1 MADIDVPA
9 APQGPR
15 IPRVFWL
22 EVAAV
27 VGGYV
32 AAALAGPAEIR
43 WRLTLLV
50 AGGACVAV
58 PVYLKSR
65 RELAAQRARWSAEQL
80 AIEYEAR
87 LAATLGDVVTPI
99 ASLLGSLGDAALRE
113 RTIVAAQLTQAVVD
127 AAARLCG
134 AERTRS
140 IYYTLSGDAL
150 VPSAW
155 TGRADRPT
163 RVFLRGR
170 DDAGDV
176 AHGLVEHRDSLL
188 VTDVG
193 PGGDATSEYRAFLSV
208 AVFADGRAFGLLT
221 VDAPDAGGLDET
233 DLMVTRALA
242 HLLGAGL
249 AVARTPG
256 AAHGVT

>member
-1 MADIDVPA
+1 MVEIDVPA
-9 APQGPR
+9 ATEGPR
-15 IPRVFWL
+15 VPRVFWL

-32 AAALAGPAEIR
+32 AAALAGPAATR
-43 WRLTLLV
+43 WRLALLV
-50 AGGACVAV
+50 VGGACVAV

-65 RELAAQRARWSAEQL
+65 RELAARRARWSAERL

-99 ASLLGSLGDAALRE
+99 ASLLGSLGDAAPRE
-113 RTIVAAQLTQAVVD
+113 RALIAAQLTQAVVD

-140 IYYTLSGDAL
+140 VYYTVAGDAL
-150 VPSAW
+150 VPAAW
-155 TGRADRPT
+155 TGRSDRPT
-163 RVFLRGR
+163 RVFRRGH
-170 DDAGDV
+170 DAGDAV
-176 AHGLVEHRDSLL
+176 HGLVERRGSLL
-188 VTDVG
+188 VAEVG
-193 PGGDATSEYRAFLSV
+193 PGADAAGEYRALLSV

-221 VDAPDAGGLDET
+221 VDAPEAGGLDET

-256 AAHGVT
+256 AAHGVP

>member
-9 APQGPR
+9 APEGPR

-32 AAALAGPAEIR
+32 AAALAGPAAR
-43 WRLTLLV
+43 WRLALLV
-50 AGGACVAV
+50 AGAACVAV

-99 ASLLGSLGDAALRE
+99 ASLLGSLGDAAPRE
-113 RTIVAAQLTQAVVD
+113 RAIVAAQLTQAVVD

-134 AERTRS
+134 GGRTRS
-140 IYYTLSGDAL
+140 VYYTLSGDAL
-150 VPSAW
+150 VPTAW

-163 RVFLRGR
+163 RVFRRGH
-170 DDAGDV
+170 DAAGDV
-176 AHGLVEHRDSLL
+176 AHGLVERRDSLL
-188 VTDVG
+188 VADVG
-193 PGGDATSEYRAFLSV
+193 DQTGEYRAFLSV

-256 AAHGVT
+256 AAHGVP

>member
-9 APQGPR
+9 ASEGPR
-15 IPRVFWL
+15 VPRVFWL

-32 AAALAGPAEIR
+32 AAALAGPAATR
-43 WRLTLLV
+43 WRLALLV
-50 AGGACVAV
+50 VGGACVAV

-65 RELAAQRARWSAEQL
+65 RELAARRARWSAERL

-87 LAATLGDVVTPI
+87 LAAMLGDVVTPI
-99 ASLLGSLGDAALRE
+99 ASLLGSLGDAEPAE
-113 RTIVAAQLTQAVVD
+113 RAIVAAQLTQAVVD

-140 IYYTLSGDAL
+140 VYYTPSGDAL
-150 VPSAW
+150 VPAAW

-163 RVFLRGR
+163 RVLRRGR
-170 DDAGDV
+170 DVGDV
-176 AHGLVEHRDSLL
+176 AHGLVERRDSLL
-188 VTDVG
+188 V
-193 PGGDATSEYRAFLSV
+193 GDAGPWSGTTGEYGAFLGV

-221 VDAPDAGGLDET
+221 VDSPHVGGLDET

-256 AAHGVT
+256 AVHGVP

>member
-1 MADIDVPA
+1 MTDIDVPA
-9 APQGPR
+9 AARGPR

-22 EVAAV
+22 EVGAV
-27 VGGYV
+27 IGGYV
-32 AAALAGPAEIR
+32 AAALAGPPGAR
-43 WRLTLLV
+43 WRVALLV
-50 AGGACVAV
+50 AGAACVAV

-65 RELAAQRARWSAEQL
+65 RELAARRARWSAERL

-99 ASLLGSLGDAALRE
+99 ASLLGSLGGAPPAARA
-113 RTIVAAQLTQAVVD
+113 TIAAQLTQAVVD

-134 AERTRS
+134 GGRTRS
-140 IYYTLSGDAL
+140 VYYSLSDGAL
-150 VPSAW
+150 APAAW

-163 RVFLRGR
+163 RVFRRGQ
-170 DDAGDV
+170 DAAGDV
-176 AHGLVEHRDSLL
+176 AHGLVERRDSML
-188 VTDVG
+188 VADVG
-193 PGGDATSEYRAFLSV
+193 DQPGEYGAYVSV

-221 VDAPDAGGLDET
+221 VDAPDPGGLDET
-233 DLMVTRALA
+233 DLMVARALA

-256 AAHGVT
+256 AAHGVA